1 MRRVGIGTIAVY
13 ASPLRRAQSCSPSS
27 PALSASTT
35 TSVGGKR
42 NTRSSTPDAWG
53 SVITGMSFP
62 LTQAVTKSGTERP
75 AGEKKRM
82 AWRDRTLL
90 LA

>member
-1 MRRVGIGTIAVY
+1 MLGQYRGPRPQIWPLYIGARCKFARMMSWTAAFVCVEWQ
-13 ASPLRRAQSCSPSS
+13 AACGTVMTGSPL
-27 PALSASTT
+27 
-35 TSVGGKR
+35 
-42 NTRSSTPDAWG
+42 
-53 SVITGMSFP
+53 P

-90 LA
+90 LS